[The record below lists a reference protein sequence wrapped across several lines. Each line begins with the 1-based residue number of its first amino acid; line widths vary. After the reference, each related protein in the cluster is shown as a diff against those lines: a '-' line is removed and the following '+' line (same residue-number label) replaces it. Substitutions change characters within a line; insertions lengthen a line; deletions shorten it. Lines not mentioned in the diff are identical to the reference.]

1 MILQKLYEL
10 NILMYEKY
18 GSDNADRQYVN
29 ANGIANQLWNP
40 DKSGEKHKDLSAIL
54 AFQDVH
60 NQACMTWRYEKR
72 SCQSKVL
79 NVEFTEVAENWQKK
93 VELAWFCRSFELTRH
108 QWITKVDPF
117 RQTSFKTCCNFFLTF
132 HIFFWTC
139 NKALQNSSRIFTG
152 RRLVRSAHR

>member
-1 MILQKLYEL
+1 MCVGQALCWNAHQIIVNVKIVILQKLHEL

-29 ANGIANQLWNP
+29 ANGIASQLWNP

-72 SCQSKVL
+72 SFQSK
-79 NVEFTEVAENWQKK
+79 
-93 VELAWFCRSFELTRH
+93 
-108 QWITKVDPF
+108 D
-117 RQTSFKTCCNFFLTF
+117 
-132 HIFFWTC
+132 
-139 NKALQNSSRIFTG
+139 
-152 RRLVRSAHR
+152 